1 MRNEY
6 SRRWKHM
13 IARSASSPLPAR
25 VQAYIAA
32 VVRTCAETDN
42 ALVSVILFGSAATG
56 GFSGTVSD
64 VDLILVLQDGA
75 SPEDRRRVRDSVTSL
90 EIIHGLRQARNG
102 PGVLEAFVERV
113 SAHDHSFFVCTR
125 GDLLSGSIAR
135 VMNLNPAQAFFV
147 DRIVILGILSSAV
160 TVWGEELL
168 AHIPLLA
175 IRRLDIFKAFFGL
188 SCQVAASV
196 TLFPL
201 LPGATRYAMAAL
213 KHSVHS
219 CYFCYRAN
227 PAALEDEIDFFQR
240 RLGPNRALEK
250 LLTLRHTY
258 TPSFAFV
265 ARCMPALMQLHLRT
279 ALDNRFPRKSPETN
293 P

>member
-13 IARSASSPLPAR
+13 LARSASPQLPPRA
-25 VQAYIAA
+25 QAYIAA
-32 VVRTCAETDN
+32 VVRTCAEAEN

-56 GFSGTVSD
+56 GFSGTASD
-64 VDLILVLQDGA
+64 VDLILILPESS

-90 EIIHGLRQARNG
+90 EIIHGLRQAPNR
-102 PGVLEAFVERV
+102 PGMLETFVERV
-113 SAHDHSFFVCTR
+113 SANDHSFFVCTR

-135 VMNLNPAQAFFV
+135 IMSLNPAQAFFV

-160 TVWGEELL
+160 TVCGEELL
-168 AHIPLLA
+168 THIPLSP

-188 SCQVAASV
+188 FCQVAASA

-213 KHSVHS
+213 KHSAHS
-219 CYFCYRAN
+219 CYFCYRAT
-227 PAALEDEIDFFQR
+227 PAALEDEIDFLQR
-240 RLGPNRALEK
+240 RVGPNRALEQ

-265 ARCMPALMQLHLRT
+265 ARCIPALVRLHLRT
-279 ALDNRFPRKSPETN
+279 ALDNRFPRKSPELN

>member
-13 IARSASSPLPAR
+13 LARSAPSPLPPR

-32 VVRTCAETDN
+32 VVRTCAEGDI

-56 GFSGTVSD
+56 GFSGTASD
-64 VDLILVLQDGA
+64 VDLILVLPDGA
-75 SPEDRRRVRDSVTSL
+75 SPEDRRRLRDSVTSL
-90 EIIHGLRQARNG
+90 EIIHGLRQTPNR
-102 PGVLEAFVERV
+102 PGILETFVERV
-113 SAHDHSFFVCTR
+113 SANDHSFFVCTR

-135 VMNLNPAQAFFV
+135 IMNLNPAQAFFV

-168 AHIPLLA
+168 AHIPLLP
-175 IRRLDIFKAFFGL
+175 IRRLDIFKAFFGIF
-188 SCQVAASV
+188 CQVAASA
-196 TLFPL
+196 TLYPL

-219 CYFCYRAN
+219 CYFCYLAS
-227 PAALEDEIDFFQR
+227 PAALEDEVDFFQR
-240 RLGPNRALEK
+240 RLGPNRALEQ
-250 LLTLRHTY
+250 LLTLRRTY
-258 TPSFAFV
+258 APSFAFV

-279 ALDNRFPRKSPETN
+279 ALDNRFPREFREIN